1 MTQQY
6 TIKQIEWRNVE
17 GNSSILIA
25 SVGVIGTYFIKN
37 FKETAKWGHYDDL
50 CFSGLFPAPD
60 FESCKAAAQAHFE
73 ERVKQMLDPVESQW
87 QPIETAPKG
96 PILVCDAGVH
106 PDDFPSTVATV
117 WWELYR
123 NDCEA
128 HKWII
133 SICSRHED
141 MEVINYQDT
150 PTHWMPLPAP
160 PTEKE

>member
-1 MTQQY
+1 MTQHY

-60 FESCKAAAQAHFE
+60 LESCKAAAQAHFE

-87 QPIETAPKG
+87 QPIETAPRDEDSA
-96 PILVCDAGVH
+96 PILLWSEGQLPVVG
-106 PDDFPSTVATV
+106 
-117 WWELYR
+117 WWVEG
-123 NDCEA
+123 DK
-128 HKWII
+128 KWRKA
-133 SICSRHED
+133 SY
-141 MEVINYQDT
+141 MNGMYQGNLVGRSAIPQ
-150 PTHWMPLPAP
+150 PTHWMPLSAP